1 MAQKQ
6 LYLIF
11 ERLHIVLRNRS
22 ARISEIRKQRNKVNL
37 SRLTAAVIKKNILER
52 KIFYHI
58 KIFDPTPI
66 FYATGP
72 VPFPAVI
79 VGVGS
84 GIVDIT
90 ESEE

>member
-11 ERLHIVLRNRS
+11 ERLHIVLRNR

-37 SRLTAAVIKKNILER
+37 SRLTAAVIQKNILER
-52 KIFYHI
+52 KIFYRI
-58 KIFDPTPI
+58 KIFDPIPI
-66 FYATGP
+66 FNATGP

>member
-1 MAQKQ
+1 MAPKQ

-11 ERLHIVLRNRS
+11 ERLHIVLRNR
-22 ARISEIRKQRNKVNL
+22 AGISEIRNKVNL
-37 SRLTAAVIKKNILER
+37 SRLTAAVIQ
-52 KIFYHI
+52 KIFRNEKYFIALKYLIRHQA
-58 KIFDPTPI
+58 IFN
-66 FYATGP
+66 ATGP

-90 ESEE
+90 ETEE

>member
-1 MAQKQ
+1 MAPKQ

-11 ERLHIVLRNRS
+11 ERLHIVLRNP
-22 ARISEIRKQRNKVNL
+22 ARISEIHNKVNL
-37 SRLTAAVIKKNILER
+37 SRLTAAVIQKNILER
-52 KIFYHI
+52 KIFYRI
-58 KIFDPTPI
+58 KIFDPIPI
-66 FYATGP
+66 FNATGP

>member
-1 MAQKQ
+1 M
-6 LYLIF
+6 
-11 ERLHIVLRNRS
+11 LRNS
-22 ARISEIRKQRNKVNL
+22 AGVWEVRNKLNL
-37 SRLTAAVIKKNILER
+37 SRLTATVIQKNSVTKNILSR
-52 KIFYHI
+52 RGRI

-66 FYATGP
+66 FNATGP